1 MTTAAVGTVLKTA
14 ATVTAAAVA
23 IVWRAA
29 WYLPAWLAGAAWFAL
44 RAGWADGSGRPDGGA
59 DGINDLGG

>member
-1 MTTAAVGTVLKTA
+1 MTATTVLKAA
-14 ATVTAAAVA
+14 ATVTAAVLA

-44 RAGWADGSGRPDGGA
+44 RAGWADGSGRAAGGDGT
-59 DGINDLGG
+59 NDLGD